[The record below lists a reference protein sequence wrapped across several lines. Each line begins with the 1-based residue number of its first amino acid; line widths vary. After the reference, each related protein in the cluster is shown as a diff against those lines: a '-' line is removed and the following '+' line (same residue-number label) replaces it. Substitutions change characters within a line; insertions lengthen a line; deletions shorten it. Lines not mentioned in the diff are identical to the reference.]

1 MAHEKPV
8 VQRLPFYSDEDS
20 LLDFFFV
27 TYNGGQMC
35 SDIIYDV
42 KSDRILHVSLDFE
55 KLTGN
60 ACSGSFNHCLQ
71 FIKNLIH
78 PEDYSDFLVSLV
90 EFVKLGHPGSSSSCS
105 QCIRS
110 FSFRVR
116 VPKNDWQTI
125 ELHTLMLESH
135 KLVGV
140 IHRQTKAQSDESAS
154 VSAREKEIL
163 HLIAGGDSAKIIGN
177 KLNISPNTV
186 ITHRNNLK
194 KKFRA
199 KNTAELIKEAVKS
212 QVI

>member
-1 MAHEKPV
+1 MAHEKLTK
-8 VQRLPFYSDEDS
+8 QQLFSFRDEDS
-20 LLDFFFV
+20 ILDFFFG

-35 SDIIYDV
+35 SDIVYDV
-42 KSDRILHVSLDFE
+42 KKDKIIHLSNDFQ
-55 KLTGN
+55 KLTGQ
-60 ACSGSFNHCLQ
+60 ACTGSCNPCLM

-78 PEDYSDFLVSLV
+78 PDDYSGFLVRLV
-90 EFVKLGHPGSSSSCS
+90 EFLKLEGPDLAVSSEHD
-105 QCIRS
+105 IRS
-110 FSFRVR
+110 FRFRVR
-116 VPKNDWQTI
+116 DQKNEWQTI
-125 ELHTLMLESH
+125 ELHALMLLSR
-135 KLVGV
+135 KLIGV
-140 IHRQTKAQSDESAS
+140 IRQQSKTQNDESAA

-163 HLIAGGDSAKIIGN
+163 HLIADGDSAKIIGD